1 MKGIIKFCCD
11 FVPLIIFFIFY
22 KKSGNILDAI
32 IPLIL
37 TTIVA
42 IILLYILEKRIPI
55 MPTFGCII
63 ISIFGGLSLYFQ
75 NQIFIYMKPTIVNII
90 FAGILFVGNIYNKP
104 LLKYLMNNAISLDD
118 EGWFEISKRWIM
130 FFIFLACINEIVW
143 RFFSE
148 NTWVNF
154 KVFGIISLT
163 FIFTISLFPLIK
175 KHQKHS

>member
-11 FVPLIIFFIFY
+11 FVPLIVFFIFY

-75 NQIFIYMKPTIVNII
+75 NQIF
-90 FAGILFVGNIYNKP
+90 FQ
-104 LLKYLMNNAISLDD
+104 LL
-118 EGWFEISKRWIM
+118 
-130 FFIFLACINEIVW
+130 LA
-143 RFFSE
+143 F
-148 NTWVNF
+148 
-154 KVFGIISLT
+154 
-163 FIFTISLFPLIK
+163 
-175 KHQKHS
+175 

>member
-11 FVPLIIFFIFY
+11 FVPLIVFFIFY

-118 EGWFEISKRWIM
+118 EGWFEIS
-130 FFIFLACINEIVW
+130 
-143 RFFSE
+143 
-148 NTWVNF
+148 NF
-154 KVFGIISLT
+154 QV
-163 FIFTISLFPLIK
+163 
-175 KHQKHS
+175 

>member
-1 MKGIIKFCCD
+1 MICSTLKILSILKS
-11 FVPLIIFFIFY
+11 IFIFY

-75 NQIFIYMKPTIVNII
+75 NQIFIYMKPTIVNVN
-90 FAGILFVGNIYNKP
+90 FASILFIGNI
-104 LLKYLMNNAISLDD
+104 LLS
-118 EGWFEISKRWIM
+118 SP
-130 FFIFLACINEIVW
+130 IFDIVINEDADSPWSKTKSRLLGV
-143 RFFSE
+143 
-148 NTWVNF
+148 
-154 KVFGIISLT
+154 
-163 FIFTISLFPLIK
+163 
-175 KHQKHS
+175 